1 MKMTDLKNA
10 WALVTGASSGIGKV
24 YAMELAKLGM
34 NIIVVAR
41 RADKLSEVK
50 SEIEKKY
57 NREVVIIQ
65 SDLSLRDAPRE
76 VFEQATENRQIQ
88 VVINNAG
95 IGFYGPLEDHELS
108 QYQQT
113 IDLNISSVTAMTY
126 LFLKHMKEH
135 GLKSYITNIA
145 SIAAYQG
152 IPYFGVYCGS
162 KKYVRDFTE
171 ALSYEYRKSNI
182 HLCCVCPG
190 GTYTEFTQHSGQ
202 ELKKAGHAS
211 MMSAEKVVQIGL
223 KSMFNRRVT
232 IITGFINFL
241 ACQVGR
247 ILPGCVA
254 LWVGHQAMKNSV
266 SYKKS

>member
-1 MKMTDLKNA
+1 MIELKNA
-10 WALVTGASSGIGKV
+10 WAIVTGASSGIGRV
-24 YAMELAKLGM
+24 YAVELAKRGM

-41 RADKLSEVK
+41 RVEKLQELK
-50 SEIEKKY
+50 QEIE
-57 NREVVIIQ
+57 REYQVQVDCIQ
-65 SDLSLRDAPRE
+65 SDLSKSGEA
-76 VFEQATENRQIQ
+76 Q
-88 VVINNAG
+88 VVYDRAVSDRAVQVLVNNAG
-95 IGFYGPLEDHELS
+95 IGFYGPMEDHTLS

-113 IDLNISSVTAMTY
+113 IDLNISAVTSLTY
-126 LFLKHMKEH
+126 LFLRHMKNH
-135 GLKSYITNIA
+135 GKKSYISNIA

-152 IPYFGVYCGS
+152 IPYFGVYCGT

-190 GTYTEFTQHSGQ
+190 GTYTEFTSHSGQ
-202 ELKKAGHAS
+202 DLKKAGHAS
-211 MMSAEKVVQIGL
+211 MMSAQKVVDIGM
-223 KSMFNRRVT
+223 KAMFGRRMT

-241 ACQVGR
+241 ACHVGR
-247 ILPGCVA
+247 ILPGSVA